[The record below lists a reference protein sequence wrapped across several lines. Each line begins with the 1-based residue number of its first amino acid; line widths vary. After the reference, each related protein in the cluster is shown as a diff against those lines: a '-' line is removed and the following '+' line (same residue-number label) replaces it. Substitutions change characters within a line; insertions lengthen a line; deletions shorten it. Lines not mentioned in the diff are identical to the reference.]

1 MERVFE
7 EGDMALVY
15 LRRERIPVRAY
26 NMLKL
31 KKYGPFKI
39 IEETCES
46 TKIINL
52 NIILSINRF
61 Y

>member
-1 MERVFE
+1 
-7 EGDMALVY
+7 MALVY

-39 IEETCES
+39 VEETCES